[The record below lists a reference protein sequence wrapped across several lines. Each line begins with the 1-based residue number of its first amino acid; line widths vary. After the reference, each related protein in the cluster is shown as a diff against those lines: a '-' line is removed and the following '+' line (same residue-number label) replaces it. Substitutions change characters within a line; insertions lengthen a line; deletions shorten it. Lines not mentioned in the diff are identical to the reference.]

1 MKRLLLAGVLLLT
14 LAGRLVA
21 QNAPEQEL
29 WIANG
34 ERRIYGV
41 LSRPTAG
48 TPLRGVA
55 IVAHGFNGSHAF
67 GRNYFRT
74 LNELGYACYT
84 FDFPG
89 GSLRSRS
96 GNNTMQMSVLDQQA
110 DLEAVVRHFRAQP
123 DAKQIVLI
131 GESQGGLVAALAAA
145 HRPESVDRLILL
157 YPALCIPRDWRKHY
171 PDLTQVPD
179 TTRLWNVPLSRR
191 YFEEVHDMDPFELVR
206 AYAGPV
212 LMLQGDADPIV
223 PLADSERAAAG
234 YADARLRVL
243 PGAGHGFSGTD
254 LQQALEAI
262 EAFLSPLEARFAEP
276 PQEARPLMI
285 WEWMDGVVTAEGI
298 TADLEAYRKAGI
310 GGVQQFVVG
319 GALQTLVRDTTN
331 AVGTDAWRRLMQ
343 HAIAECE
350 RLGLSFGTH
359 NCPGWSSSAF
369 PTVRPEDSMQK
380 LVWSETAATGSKRL
394 RITLPQPEVDPQWN
408 YYREVAVLAV
418 PDAEQVDPARIVDL
432 TAAMRPDGRIDIRL
446 PHGRWR
452 IFRFGHTTNGKTNAA
467 TGPTGGVGLECD
479 KMSREAVRRY
489 WAGYPQLLLE
499 LAGDAAGG
507 TFSRLEIDSYEAG
520 GQDWTPQMPDAF
532 ARRQGYDLRRWLPVL
547 AGVTVG
553 DAERSKQFNDHFEA
567 TVRALFAE
575 NYYGYMAE
583 LAHDA
588 GLKLLYQ
595 PYGTGA
601 AKPFNPIDTERIARQ
616 LPDDLFCTEF
626 WTHPDSWG
634 WPSVPRHMAV
644 AHRLGI
650 QRIYAE
656 GFTCWPLS
664 AWQDDPQSLKPQAD
678 RAFALGVNAL
688 MLHAAA
694 QNPWPDVVPGMT
706 FGKWGTQF
714 TPGQTWWKPA
724 ARPFFDYL
732 ARCQA
737 LLQAGRWVDDFN
749 TENPSLRSDF
759 EAIRWTH
766 RRTGEGDL
774 WFVANPADS
783 LVDVTLCFAAEGRLP
798 ELWHPDTGERTE
810 ASAWERTDDELRIA
824 LRLEPWQSL
833 FVVLRR
839 PADTDGPGL
848 RQHDPQPVG
857 LHPVAGTWQVNFPAG
872 WGAPERIELPELIP
886 WNEHPDAGVRYF
898 SGTARYAQTVALDA
912 APAPGERWE
921 LDLGDV
927 KNIAAVRINGRD
939 CALLWKKPFRC
950 DVTAALQA
958 GENRLEI
965 EVTNLW
971 PNRLIGDEQEP
982 DDIVWEE
989 PEHYAYAPGNP
1000 SVGSLMREIPDW
1012 LRNGTP
1018 RPSAG
1023 RKTVVSFKFFDR
1035 EAPLHPAGLLGP
1047 VLLRVCPTPA
1057 LRE

>member
-41 LSRPTAG
+41 LSRPAAG

-276 PQEARPLMI
+276 PLEARPLMI
-285 WEWMDGVVTAEGI
+285 WEWMDGVVSAEGI
-298 TADLEAYRKAGI
+298 TADLEAYREAGI
-310 GGVQQFVVG
+310 GGVQQFIVG

-331 AVGTDAWRRLMQ
+331 AVGTPAWRALMQ
-343 HAIAECE
+343 HTLAECE

-369 PTVRPEDSMQK
+369 PTVRPEDSMQQ
-380 LVWSETAATGSKRL
+380 LVWTETAVKGGKL
-394 RITLPQPEVDPQWN
+394 LKINIPQPEVDPQWN
-408 YYREVAVLAV
+408 YYRDIALLALPDEAV
-418 PDAEQVDPARIVDL
+418 VDPERIVDL
-432 TAAMRPDGRIDIRL
+432 TEALQSDGTLRWQA
-446 PHGRWR
+446 PAGAWR
-452 IFRFGHTTNGKTNAA
+452 ILRFGHTTNGKTNAA
-467 TGPTGGVGLECD
+467 TGPAGGVGLECD
-479 KMSREAVRRY
+479 KMSRAAVGRY
-489 WAGYPQLLLE
+489 WAGYPQQLLE
-499 LAGDAAGG
+499 LAGAAAGN
-507 TFSRLEIDSYEAG
+507 TFCRLEIDSYEAG
-520 GQDWTPQMPDAF
+520 GQDWSPVLPAEF
-532 ARRQGYDLRRWLPVL
+532 AARRGYALLPWLPVF

-553 DAERSKQFNDHFEA
+553 DEARTQQFGDDFAA
-567 TVRALFAE
+567 TVRELFAE
-575 NYYGYMAE
+575 NYYGYMGQ
-583 LAHDA
+583 LAREA
-588 GLKLLYQ
+588 GLRLLYQ

-601 AKPFNPIDTERIARQ
+601 SKPFNPIDTERIARQ

-626 WTHPDSWG
+626 WTQPASWG
-634 WPSVPRHMAV
+634 WPSVPRHMEV

-656 GFTCWPLS
+656 GFTCWPLA
-664 AWQDDPQSLKPQAD
+664 AWQDDPQSLKPLAD

-694 QNPWPDVVPGMT
+694 QNPWPGVVPGMT

-714 TPGQTWWKPA
+714 TPGQTWWRPA

-737 LLQAGRWVDDFN
+737 LLQSGSYVDDFRSAS
-749 TENPSLRSDF
+749 PSLTSDF
-759 EAIRWTH
+759 ADLQWTH
-766 RRTGEGDL
+766 RRTAEGEL
-774 WFVANPADS
+774 WFVANPCDS
-783 LVDVTLCFAAEGRLP
+783 VCCTTLSIRGEGRMP
-798 ELWHPDTGERTE
+798 ECWHPDTGRIEPAE
-810 ASAWERTDDELRIA
+810 AWLSNGDRLQVA
-824 LRLEPWQSL
+824 LRLEPYESL

-839 PADTDGPGL
+839 PAESAGPGL
-848 RQHDPQPVG
+848 TWIERQPAETIALDGP
-857 LHPVAGTWQVNFPAG
+857 WQLRFPAG
-872 WGAPERIELPELIP
+872 WGAPEAVELTQLIP
-886 WNEHPDAGVRYF
+886 WNEHPEAGVRYF
-898 SGTARYAQTVALDA
+898 SGRADYTHTLRLDR
-912 APAPGERWE
+912 APEPGERWL
-921 LDLGDV
+921 LDLGEV
-927 KNIAAVRINGRD
+927 RNIAEVRVNGTP
-939 CALLWKKPFRC
+939 CGLLWKKPFCC
-950 DVTAALQA
+950 DLTEALRA
-958 GENRLEI
+958 GENRIEI
-965 EVTNLW
+965 GVTNLW

-982 DDIVWEE
+982 DDIAWEE
-989 PEHYAYAPGNP
+989 PTRYEHAPGNP
-1000 SVGSLMREIPDW
+1000 SMGSLMREIPDW
-1012 LRNGTP
+1012 LRDGRP

-1023 RKTVVSFKFFDR
+1023 RKTVVSFKFFERD
-1035 EAPLHPAGLLGP
+1035 APLLPSGLLGG
-1047 VLLRVCPTPA
+1047 VSIRRYA
-1057 LRE
+1057 AEAE